1 MFHTIKYQSAL
12 EQKGNKFMLQKSKR
26 KSIERLKLEIEEI
39 NSSIQ
44 VAETNGRSAFAR
56 RLKLILKK
64 KKNILNGWISNS

>member
-1 MFHTIKYQSAL
+1 
-12 EQKGNKFMLQKSKR
+12 MLQKSKR

-64 KKNILNGWISNS
+64 KKNLLKGWISNS

>member
-26 KSIERLKLEIEEI
+26 KSIERLKQIEEI

-64 KKNILNGWISNS
+64 KKNLLNGWISNS

>member
-1 MFHTIKYQSAL
+1 
-12 EQKGNKFMLQKSKR
+12 MLQKSKR

-44 VAETNGRSAFAR
+44 IAETSGRSAFAK

-64 KKNILNGWISNS
+64 KKNILKGWISNS